1 MMSGTGNKSG
11 ITGIGPKSDDKNEE
25 EEDKPIKSH
34 SPPKRRI
41 LSSPSLQATTTII
54 ASSSPVVK
62 DVTSIT
68 SETSTSVS
76 GGAEF
81 RDNTSTLAGIKKR
94 GRPPKKAYIAEM
106 EEQEA
111 ENARKKE
118 IHNEKVENNAT
129 IKMTF
134 EDVVTAP
141 VPEKEESLQ
150 EKIVKPAAAAAKS
163 STNIIHNSI
172 MAAEVKTNEN
182 VIIGNIFKESE
193 KIAPRKRGRPKK
205 TDDKIVEEEETEVD
219 YHQIPAKKRVI
230 SRENAL
236 VINEPP
242 PTSAVPSNKEV
253 LIPPPQTNTFKGS
266 KSEEQDTK
274 AVEKHK
280 NFIEQVVEEKTSSK
294 STEKSSQDKKVIEK
308 MKSEL
313 HSTNNEVNDNKYTI
327 QKSTNPLKFKLK
339 TGKELQNDDNTSGKP
354 SSGGIPKVPLKL
366 KLSLK
371 GSSDSADQEILK
383 KKKKKKKHHKA
394 EKNVL
399 SDAEKPHVI
408 LKIKSPTRGF
418 GGSNNGFVIKNDTKI
433 LVKSPQQ
440 QNNTKHLV
448 KSPIQDVSESDLQR
462 ATSSGSGDIQAPA
475 ISFSPES
482 SPEHVPTRNFPF
494 LAGTTKSNITDQIG
508 LGEGQFNDLMKGLE
522 DSDEEL
528 KKNAKSM
535 PQKSSSTSSSVKQSQ
550 VDGTIDSWSRS
561 SSISQDSPIHL
572 MEDIIGND
580 SNDGNVVDHNN
591 IPEIDYDKKC
601 QGVIHKRMKQIQGH
615 NRSPKTK
622 SCLIKHVFS
631 AVAKKRKIVVVRYKK
646 PERRI
651 FDLEEFFERC
661 DQNRLDEAYDE
672 DTDDP
677 TMKPNRSSSK
687 ASVIKTSSAAW
698 YVNEIS

>member
-1 MMSGTGNKSG
+1 MGREKLEKSPTATFLEKEVESSPQDKKLIKPAKGGRKKVSEILEKLSKEKLSSVENNQPSPAKLNEKSKPEDEPEINVRGQKWKSGTSSG
-11 ITGIGPKSDDKNEE
+11 GGFGSGGPKSKELLVEKCQRETGIVQPEEDNQDIDITKTIGGQIGRTAKKIRTMQKHVNLLLEYQEQQKRFRNRSLLDSQDALNILKKYRRKRPRIFSASSSNNTNLVLKFKRDHAMEKNLKNPFKFKLVKKPPTLVVEPKQSKQEKQQRQSQVLESVAVPAHQVLASAKKRGRPSKKPSSVLDDSTIKDEPELPNIASKLDNTKTKRVKISQDQEE
-25 EEDKPIKSH
+25 EENKPIKSH

-81 RDNTSTLAGIKKR
+81 RDNTSTIAGIKKR

-219 YHQIPAKKRVI
+219 YHQIPTKKRVI

-242 PTSAVPSNKEV
+242 PTRAVPSNKEV

-280 NFIEQVVEEKTSSK
+280 NFIKQVVEEKTSSK

-366 KLSLK
+366 KLCLK

-394 EKNVL
+394 EKNAL
-399 SDAEKPHVI
+399 
-408 LKIKSPTRGF
+408 
-418 GGSNNGFVIKNDTKI
+418 
-433 LVKSPQQ
+433 
-440 QNNTKHLV
+440 
-448 KSPIQDVSESDLQR
+448 
-462 ATSSGSGDIQAPA
+462 
-475 ISFSPES
+475 
-482 SPEHVPTRNFPF
+482 
-494 LAGTTKSNITDQIG
+494 
-508 LGEGQFNDLMKGLE
+508 
-522 DSDEEL
+522 
-528 KKNAKSM
+528 
-535 PQKSSSTSSSVKQSQ
+535 
-550 VDGTIDSWSRS
+550 
-561 SSISQDSPIHL
+561 
-572 MEDIIGND
+572 
-580 SNDGNVVDHNN
+580 
-591 IPEIDYDKKC
+591 IP
-601 QGVIHKRMKQIQGH
+601 
-615 NRSPKTK
+615 
-622 SCLIKHVFS
+622 L
-631 AVAKKRKIVVVRYKK
+631 
-646 PERRI
+646 
-651 FDLEEFFERC
+651 L
-661 DQNRLDEAYDE
+661 
-672 DTDDP
+672 
-677 TMKPNRSSSK
+677 
-687 ASVIKTSSAAW
+687 
-698 YVNEIS
+698 

>member
-1 MMSGTGNKSG
+1 MGSEDQEDEENKPIKSPSPKRRMMSGTGNKSG

-41 LSSPSLQATTTII
+41 LSSPSLKATTTII
-54 ASSSPVVK
+54 TSS
-62 DVTSIT
+62 
-68 SETSTSVS
+68 SVS

-81 RDNTSTLAGIKKR
+81 RDNTSTIAGIKKR

-129 IKMTF
+129 IKMPL

-242 PTSAVPSNKEV
+242 PTTAVPSNKEV

-274 AVEKHK
+274 TVEKHK

-366 KLSLK
+366 K
-371 GSSDSADQEILK
+371 
-383 KKKKKKKHHKA
+383 
-394 EKNVL
+394 
-399 SDAEKPHVI
+399 
-408 LKIKSPTRGF
+408 
-418 GGSNNGFVIKNDTKI
+418 
-433 LVKSPQQ
+433 
-440 QNNTKHLV
+440 
-448 KSPIQDVSESDLQR
+448 
-462 ATSSGSGDIQAPA
+462 
-475 ISFSPES
+475 
-482 SPEHVPTRNFPF
+482 
-494 LAGTTKSNITDQIG
+494 
-508 LGEGQFNDLMKGLE
+508 
-522 DSDEEL
+522 
-528 KKNAKSM
+528 
-535 PQKSSSTSSSVKQSQ
+535 
-550 VDGTIDSWSRS
+550 
-561 SSISQDSPIHL
+561 
-572 MEDIIGND
+572 
-580 SNDGNVVDHNN
+580 
-591 IPEIDYDKKC
+591 
-601 QGVIHKRMKQIQGH
+601 
-615 NRSPKTK
+615 
-622 SCLIKHVFS
+622 
-631 AVAKKRKIVVVRYKK
+631 
-646 PERRI
+646 
-651 FDLEEFFERC
+651 
-661 DQNRLDEAYDE
+661 
-672 DTDDP
+672 
-677 TMKPNRSSSK
+677 
-687 ASVIKTSSAAW
+687 
-698 YVNEIS
+698 

>member
-528 KKNAKSM
+528 KNNAKSM

>member
-54 ASSSPVVK
+54 ASSSTVVK

-68 SETSTSVS
+68 SGTSTSVS

-81 RDNTSTLAGIKKR
+81 RDNTSTIAGIKKR

-242 PTSAVPSNKEV
+242 PTTAVPSNKEV
-253 LIPPPQTNTFKGS
+253 LIPPPQTNTF
-266 KSEEQDTK
+266 
-274 AVEKHK
+274 
-280 NFIEQVVEEKTSSK
+280 I
-294 STEKSSQDKKVIEK
+294 
-308 MKSEL
+308 
-313 HSTNNEVNDNKYTI
+313 
-327 QKSTNPLKFKLK
+327 
-339 TGKELQNDDNTSGKP
+339 
-354 SSGGIPKVPLKL
+354 
-366 KLSLK
+366 
-371 GSSDSADQEILK
+371 
-383 KKKKKKKHHKA
+383 
-394 EKNVL
+394 
-399 SDAEKPHVI
+399 
-408 LKIKSPTRGF
+408 
-418 GGSNNGFVIKNDTKI
+418 
-433 LVKSPQQ
+433 
-440 QNNTKHLV
+440 
-448 KSPIQDVSESDLQR
+448 
-462 ATSSGSGDIQAPA
+462 
-475 ISFSPES
+475 
-482 SPEHVPTRNFPF
+482 
-494 LAGTTKSNITDQIG
+494 
-508 LGEGQFNDLMKGLE
+508 
-522 DSDEEL
+522 
-528 KKNAKSM
+528 
-535 PQKSSSTSSSVKQSQ
+535 
-550 VDGTIDSWSRS
+550 
-561 SSISQDSPIHL
+561 
-572 MEDIIGND
+572 
-580 SNDGNVVDHNN
+580 
-591 IPEIDYDKKC
+591 
-601 QGVIHKRMKQIQGH
+601 
-615 NRSPKTK
+615 
-622 SCLIKHVFS
+622 
-631 AVAKKRKIVVVRYKK
+631 
-646 PERRI
+646 
-651 FDLEEFFERC
+651 
-661 DQNRLDEAYDE
+661 
-672 DTDDP
+672 
-677 TMKPNRSSSK
+677 
-687 ASVIKTSSAAW
+687 
-698 YVNEIS
+698 

>member
-11 ITGIGPKSDDKNEE
+11 ITGIGPKSDDKNE

-81 RDNTSTLAGIKKR
+81 RDNTSTIAGIKKR

-118 IHNEKVENNAT
+118 IHHNEKVENNAT

-280 NFIEQVVEEKTSSK
+280 NFIEQVVEEKDSSK

-394 EKNVL
+394 EKNAL

-528 KKNAKSM
+528 KNNAKSM

-687 ASVIKTSSAAW
+687 ASVIKTSSAAR